1 MLYFAY
7 GSNMSRE
14 PMRQRCPGAR
24 VLGRATLREHRFVI
38 MANGY
43 ASVVPSPGDDVH
55 GVLWRV
61 TPRDLAALDAY
72 ENIAGGLYRR
82 VMLSVIHNSATVAAI
97 TYLGCVKREGHPR
110 KGYLELVIESGRE
123 AGLPAEYIEGLAR
136 YSGGR
141 FQLSASSGTGS
152 GFSRRSARVVYS
164 T

>member
-1 MLYFAY
+1 MLHFAY

-14 PMRQRCPGAR
+14 PMRRRCPGAR
-24 VLGRATLREHRFVI
+24 MLGRAMLRKYRFVI

-43 ASVVPSPGDDVH
+43 ASVVPAPSDDVH
-55 GVLWRV
+55 GVLWRI

-82 VMLSVIHNSATVAAI
+82 VMAPVTHHAATVTAM
-97 TYLGCVKREGHPR
+97 TYLGCEKREGHPR
-110 KGYLELVIESGRE
+110 KGYLELVIESARE

-141 FQLSASSGTGS
+141 FLLNASSGTGD
-152 GFSRRSARVVYS
+152 R